1 MFELLPNPIKGHP
14 DGLAVFMDGI
24 FKYTVNEANSFSAM
38 DTVRMANKHVERAI
52 AMGEAAKRA

>member
-1 MFELLPNPIKGHP
+1 
-14 DGLAVFMDGI
+14 MDGI